1 MLCPVCAEENA
12 DRARFCQACGTALKI
27 DGAARE
33 SRRVVTILFCD
44 VTGFTSLGE
53 RLDPESLSRVMARY
67 FATMRTALERH
78 GGTVEKFIGDAVMAV
93 FGIPQLHEDDALRA
107 VRAAM
112 EMRSMLDVL
121 NVELE
126 QSHGVSI
133 ETRVGVH
140 TGEVMAG
147 ALADAQIL
155 ATGDALNVAAR
166 LEKAAAPSEILIG
179 LETYRLTRDAVEVD
193 ELASLSLKGKSE
205 KTPAFRLRAVHGG
218 VPGHVR
224 SFTSPLVGRDRPLRA
239 LRSAFEDALADQR
252 CHLVTVLGVAGVGK
266 SRLVEEFLSGVGDSS
281 IFRGACLPYGEGM
294 TFAPILDVVRQAA
307 DLGDFAPDDQIR
319 SRTQALMEGD
329 PQGDAVCDRIVQLAG
344 ATLDAPS
351 DDTFW
356 AVRRFVETL
365 ARRRPLVLVFDDLQW
380 AESTFLDVIDH
391 IAEWS
396 RDVAI
401 LLVCMARPDLLEL
414 RPSWGGGKRNGV
426 TLSLEP
432 LSAEQSA
439 RLISNLLGV
448 SSIAEALRERIA
460 EAAEGNPLFVEE
472 MVANLID
479 EGLLLWQGA
488 TWVATDG
495 VEQVPVPPTIAALL
509 AARIDRLH
517 ERERSVLEA
526 ASVVGQDF
534 SSVAV
539 RGITDGSENVSADVQ
554 ALIGKDLVR
563 RSSAGEDDF
572 QFRHMLLRDVTYE
585 GMPKGRRAAFHV
597 RYADLLTTMAGDRIA
612 EQEELIGY
620 HLEKAFRY
628 REQLGADASTDL
640 ARRAATHLS
649 ASGRRASM
657 REDFPAASGLLRSA
671 AALLPPADP
680 QRLEILGDLGAVL
693 NRAGAGA
700 AAVPVLAEVVERARA
715 AGDEQLEARARIDQY
730 WSRGSLDIVVPD
742 MRADVERLVPIFEAR
757 HDDLGLTKAL
767 QVLAV
772 GCMADA
778 RYADEE
784 ALLHSALECARRVG
798 DRLEES
804 EIITELLDVAVFGP
818 TPVANALKICEQIG
832 QQASGRRLEAGALGA
847 RGVLVA
853 MLGEFPEARRLVA
866 GQRAI
871 LEDLGLEYLRDLT
884 FYRDWQIEMLADDP
898 EAAERAVLAVDRAI
912 EGLEAAGGAGFRAT
926 LLSHALSAQGRYRE
940 ALDLAERAVGP
951 AGSWRRL
958 EISSRTAK
966 AKALSGLGAHQ
977 EAERLA
983 KEAVTLGEGT
993 DGANQR
999 GDGLMDLAQVLRNTG
1014 QLSFAQEAAR
1024 AALAFYEKKANR
1036 VSAEKARTAI
1046 SAA

>member
-1 MLCPVCAEENA
+1 MPL
-12 DRARFCQACGTALKI
+12 RI
-27 DGAARE
+27 DGPARE

-53 RLDPESLSRVMARY
+53 LLDPESLRRVMSRY
-67 FATMRTALERH
+67 FADMRTVLERH
-78 GGTVEKFIGDAVMAV
+78 GGTVEKFIGDAVLAV

-121 NVELE
+121 NIELE
-126 QSHGVSI
+126 RSHGVTI

-147 ALADAQIL
+147 ALADAEVL

-166 LEKAAAPSEILIG
+166 LEQAAAPSEVLIG

-193 ELASLSLKGKSE
+193 EVASLSLKGKSE
-205 KTPAFRLRAVHGG
+205 KTPAFRLLGVRAG
-218 VPGHVR
+218 VPGHVSR
-224 SFTSPLVGRDRPLRA
+224 ITSPLVGRERPLRA
-239 LRSAFEDALADQR
+239 LRSAFEDAVADRR

-266 SRLVEEFLSGVGDSS
+266 SRLVEEFVHGVGDALV
-281 IFRGACLPYGEGM
+281 FRGTCLPYGEGM
-294 TFAPILDVVRQAA
+294 TFAPILDVVKQAA
-307 DLGDFAPDDQIR
+307 GLGDFAPDEHIR
-319 SRTQALMEGD
+319 SRTRALMEGD
-329 PQGDAVCDRIVQLAG
+329 PHRDAVCDRIVQLAG
-344 ATLDAPS
+344 AKDDAAS

-356 AVRRFVETL
+356 AIRRFVEAL
-365 ARRRPLVLVFDDLQW
+365 ARRRPLVIVFDDLQW
-380 AESTFLDVIDH
+380 AEATFLDVIDH

-432 LSAEQSA
+432 LSAEQCT
-439 RLISNLLGV
+439 RLVSNLLGV
-448 SSIAEALRERIA
+448 SGIEDALRERIA

-479 EGLLLWQGA
+479 EGLLLWHGA
-488 TWVATDG
+488 TWVAADD
-495 VEQVPVPPTIAALL
+495 VDHVPVPPTIAALL

-539 RGITDGSENVSADVQ
+539 RGITDDSADISADVQ

-563 RSSAGEDDF
+563 RSAAAVAGEDDF
-572 QFRHMLLRDVTYE
+572 QFRHMLLRDVAYE
-585 GMPKGRRAAFHV
+585 GMPKERRAGFHV

-628 REQLGADASTDL
+628 REELGVDATPEL

-649 ASGRRASM
+649 ASGRRAST
-657 REDFPAASGLLRSA
+657 REDFPAASVLLRSA
-671 AALLPPADP
+671 ASLLPPADP
-680 QRLEILGDLGAVL
+680 QRLQILADLGAVL
-693 NRAGAGA
+693 NRAGAGS

-730 WSRGSLDIVVPD
+730 WSRGSLDIMVPD
-742 MRADVERLVPIFEAR
+742 MRADVEQLVPILEAR

-772 GCMADA
+772 VCLADA
-778 RYADEE
+778 RYSDEE
-784 ALLHSALECARRVG
+784 ALLRSALECARRVG

-804 EIITELLDVAVFGP
+804 EIITELLDAAVFGP
-818 TPVANALKICEQIG
+818 TPVTNALTICEQIG
-832 QQASGRRLEAGALGA
+832 RQASGRRLEAGALGA

-853 MLGEFPEARRLVA
+853 MVGRFPEARRLLA
-866 GQRAI
+866 EQRAI
-871 LEDLGLEYLRDLT
+871 LEELGLEYLKYLT
-884 FYRDWQIEMLADDP
+884 FHRDWQIEMLADDP
-898 EAAERAVLAVDRAI
+898 EAAERAVRASDR
-912 EGLEAAGGAGFRAT
+912 ESDGLEAEGGPELRAT

-940 ALDLAERAVGP
+940 ALDLAERAAGP
-951 AGSWRRL
+951 ADNWRRL
-958 EISSRTAK
+958 EISSRAAK
-966 AKALSGLGAHQ
+966 AKALSGLGVHQ

-983 KEAVTLGEGT
+983 TEAVALGEGT
-993 DGANQR
+993 DGLNQR
-999 GDGLMDLAQVLRNTG
+999 GDGLMDLAEVLRNAG
-1014 QLSFAQEAAR
+1014 QLTSAQEAAR
-1024 AALAFYEKKANR
+1024 AALGFYEKKANT
-1036 VSAEKARTAI
+1036 VSAEKARAAI
-1046 SAA
+1046 SVA

>member
-1 MLCPVCAEENA
+1 MLCPVCAEENS
-12 DRARFCQACGTALKI
+12 DRARFCQACGAALGI

-53 RLDPESLSRVMARY
+53 RLDPESLSRVMSRY

-121 NVELE
+121 NIELE
-126 QSHGVSI
+126 RSHGVTI

-147 ALADAQIL
+147 ALADAQVL
-155 ATGDALNVAAR
+155 ATGDPLNVAAR
-166 LEKAAAPSEILIG
+166 LEQAAAPSEILIG

-193 ELASLSLKGKSE
+193 ELPSLSLKGKSE
-205 KTPAFRLRAVHGG
+205 KTPAFRLRAVHAG

-239 LRSAFEDALADQR
+239 LRSAFEDAVADER
-252 CHLVTVLGVAGVGK
+252 CHLLTVLGVAGVGK
-266 SRLVEEFLSGVGDSS
+266 SRLVEEFLSDVGDSS
-281 IFRGACLPYGEGM
+281 VFRGACLPYGEGM

-307 DLGDFAPDDQIR
+307 GLGDFTPDEQIR
-319 SRTQALMEGD
+319 SRTRALMEGD
-329 PQGDAVCDRIVQLAG
+329 PDRDAVCDRIVQLAG
-344 ATLDAPS
+344 ASLDAPS

-356 AVRRFVETL
+356 AIRRFVETL
-365 ARRRPLVLVFDDLQW
+365 ARRRPLVIVFDDLQW

-414 RPSWGGGKRNGV
+414 RPSWGGGKRNGA

-432 LSAEQSA
+432 LSAEQCT

-448 SSIAEALRERIA
+448 SGIEEALERRIA
-460 EAAEGNPLFVEE
+460 EAADGNPLFVEE

-488 TWVATDG
+488 TWVSADD
-495 VEQVPVPPTIAALL
+495 VEHVPVPPTISALL

-517 ERERSVLEA
+517 DRERSVLEA

-534 SSVAV
+534 SAVAV
-539 RGITDGSENVSADVQ
+539 RGITDGSANTLADVQ
-554 ALIGKDLVR
+554 ALIAKDLVR
-563 RSSAGEDDF
+563 RSTAGVAGEDDF
-572 QFRHMLLRDVTYE
+572 QFRHMLLRDVAYE
-585 GMPKGRRAAFHV
+585 GMPKERRAGFHE
-597 RYADLLTTMAGDRIA
+597 RYANVLTTMAGDRIA
-612 EQEELIGY
+612 EHEELIGY

-628 REQLGADASTDL
+628 REELGAGASPAL

-671 AALLPPADP
+671 ASLLPPDDP
-680 QRLEILGDLGAVL
+680 QRLQILGDLGAVL
-693 NRAGAGA
+693 NRAGAGP

-730 WSRGSLDIVVPD
+730 WSRGSLDLVVPD
-742 MRADVERLVPIFEAR
+742 LRADVENWCRSSR
-757 HDDLGLTKAL
+757 HSTTTSGL
-767 QVLAV
+767 
-772 GCMADA
+772 
-778 RYADEE
+778 
-784 ALLHSALECARRVG
+784 RRPCKYS
-798 DRLEES
+798 R
-804 EIITELLDVAVFGP
+804 
-818 TPVANALKICEQIG
+818 
-832 QQASGRRLEAGALGA
+832 LGA
-847 RGVLVA
+847 WQTPGTR
-853 MLGEFPEARRLVA
+853 MRR
-866 GQRAI
+866 RCFT
-871 LEDLGLEYLRDLT
+871 R
-884 FYRDWQIEMLADDP
+884 R
-898 EAAERAVLAVDRAI
+898 
-912 EGLEAAGGAGFRAT
+912 
-926 LLSHALSAQGRYRE
+926 SSAH
-940 ALDLAERAVGP
+940 
-951 AGSWRRL
+951 AGSVTGWRSRR
-958 EISSRTAK
+958 SSRSSST
-966 AKALSGLGAHQ
+966 S
-977 EAERLA
+977 RCS
-983 KEAVTLGEGT
+983 
-993 DGANQR
+993 
-999 GDGLMDLAQVLRNTG
+999 VLPP
-1014 QLSFAQEAAR
+1014 
-1024 AALAFYEKKANR
+1024 
-1036 VSAEKARTAI
+1036 
-1046 SAA
+1046 